1 MYQDFL
7 VINTTINE
15 LKFIHTNIK
24 NLLPDAIVV
33 VYTHVMLKHQRKCWL
48 THVY

>member
-15 LKFIHTNIK
+15 LKLIYTNIK
-24 NLLPDAIVV
+24 NLLPDAIV
-33 VYTHVMLKHQRKCWL
+33 VMLKHQRKCWL